1 MKCFCEKP
9 TCVTLK
15 WENVVCY
22 MSKYCT
28 SVNRVPFLCRNFTL
42 TYIHVL
48 LKVYEF
54 HEMLLLET
62 HMCYSEIR
70 SHCLGYVNVQLEV
83 SSVFLFS
90 VDALLER

>member
-15 WENVVCY
+15 WEIVVCY